1 MRTFFYLIF
10 IALITACTPDSEK
23 GQEVLSDSRNA
34 KSLSQ
39 IDLQGHRGARGL
51 MPENTWFAFKKALDL
66 GVKTLE
72 MDVVITKDNKVLVS
86 HEPWFSHE
94 ICLTPQGET
103 ISSLDE
109 KSHRIYEM
117 TFEETKS
124 YDCGS
129 KDHSR
134 FPEQKKMAVSKP
146 LLSSVIDS
154 AEAYAKRIGRPLPQY
169 NIETKTNPSGDGVYH
184 PDPEEFVSLLM
195 DVVEEKGISDRVI
208 IQSFDFRTLRVVKR
222 EYPEV
227 ETAALIEKP
236 GSAKNYLQELGFTPD
251 IYSPDY
257 HLVDEELI
265 SFAEEK
271 GMKVIPWTVNDKSDM
286 KELIEMG
293 VDGIITDYPD
303 RFNSLEE

>member
-1 MRTFFYLIF
+1 MRKILFL
-10 IALITACTPDSEK
+10 TATVLTVACSLESEK
-23 GQEVLSDSRNA
+23 SRSSESEEKIR
-34 KSLSQ
+34 KSLSE

-51 MPENTWFAFKKALDL
+51 MPENTWPAFKKALDL
-66 GVKTLE
+66 GVETLE
-72 MDVVITKDNKVLVS
+72 MDVVITKDDKVLVS

-94 ICLTPQGET
+94 ICLTPNGET
-103 ISSLDE
+103 IPSSEE

-117 TFEETKS
+117 TYNEAKA

-129 KDHSR
+129 KHHPR
-134 FPEQKKMAVSKP
+134 FPEQKKMEISKP
-146 LLSSVIDS
+146 LLSTVIDS
-154 AEAYAKRIGRPLPQY
+154 AEAYAKRIGRPLPRY
-169 NIETKTNPSGDGVYH
+169 NIETKLNPSGDKIFH
-184 PDPEEFVSLLM
+184 PGPEEFVKLLV
-195 DVVEEKGISDRVI
+195 DVIKEKGISDRVT

-265 SFAEEK
+265 SFAKEK